1 MSHEGS
7 PWMCHVC
14 DYRST
19 VGEGLV
25 CSECYKITCTEHMT
39 TTTRYDEASGLYQLV
54 QVCVACQFSKR
65 LHS

>member
-1 MSHEGS
+1 MTADKS

-25 CSECYKITCTEHMT
+25 CSRCYKITCAQHIT
-39 TTTRYDEASGLYQLV
+39 TSSVLNEQSGLYELQPI
-54 QVCVACQFSKR
+54 CVACQFLGR
-65 LHS
+65 L